1 MAIDDCPEWM
11 KKDECFNLRRFK
23 SPYVLARDIEQ
34 KFRKIIWSANPKIR
48 LLDTTMVGRN
58 EDIAKFEDKFQSGRG
73 MKLRALIILD
83 VMVLEKR
90 LLLSNA
96 CIKLAIHWNRYHIV

>member
-58 EDIAKFEDKFQSGRG
+58 EDIAN
-73 MKLRALIILD
+73 LR
-83 VMVLEKR
+83 
-90 LLLSNA
+90 
-96 CIKLAIHWNRYHIV
+96 